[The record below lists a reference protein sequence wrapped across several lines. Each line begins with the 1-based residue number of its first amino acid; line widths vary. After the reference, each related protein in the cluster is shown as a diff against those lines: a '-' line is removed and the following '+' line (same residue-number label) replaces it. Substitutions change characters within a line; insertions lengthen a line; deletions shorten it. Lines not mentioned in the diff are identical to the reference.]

1 MCALIGI
8 LDFRMAKKNA
18 AAQALAAL
26 RMKRMTAEERA
37 EVAAKGGEASTAKLT
52 PAQLKKRA
60 SDAAKAR
67 WDKKRARR

>member
-1 MCALIGI
+1 
-8 LDFRMAKKNA
+8 MAKKNA

-37 EVAAKGGEASTAKLT
+37 KVAAKGGEASTAKLT
-52 PAQLKKRA
+52 PAQRKKRA

-67 WDKKRARR
+67 WKAARKKER